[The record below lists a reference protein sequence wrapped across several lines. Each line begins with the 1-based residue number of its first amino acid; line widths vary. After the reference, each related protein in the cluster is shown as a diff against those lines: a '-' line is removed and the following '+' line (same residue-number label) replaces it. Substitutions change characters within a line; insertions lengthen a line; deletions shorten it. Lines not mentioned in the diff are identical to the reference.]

1 MFLNKLFSRAHIS
14 KNKTCFTAKSSA
26 HYFHMKT
33 KILPDFRICISV
45 PLILSDFPSEGI
57 PLKHYKL
64 LTKDPLWYKLIN
76 HWFSLINLSGKF
88 WKVFLEIF
96 R

>member
-1 MFLNKLFSRAHIS
+1 
-14 KNKTCFTAKSSA
+14 
-26 HYFHMKT
+26 MKT
-33 KILPDFRICISV
+33 KILPDFRIYISL

-64 LTKDPLWYKLIN
+64 LTKEPLWYKLID
-76 HWFSLINLSGKF
+76 HWFAQINLSGKF
-88 WKVFLEIF
+88 WKFVLEIF